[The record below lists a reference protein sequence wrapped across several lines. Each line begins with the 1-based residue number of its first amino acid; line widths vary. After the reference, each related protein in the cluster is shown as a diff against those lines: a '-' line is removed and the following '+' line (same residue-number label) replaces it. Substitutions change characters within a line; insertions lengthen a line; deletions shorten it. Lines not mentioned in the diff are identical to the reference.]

1 MRSYRELIRNA
12 QFAEINACQVHFL
25 IAVVGD
31 FDELKQIA
39 VDIPPVHRM
48 VVDFGDDQRRKVDV
62 GTAIVGTNVLVQPVG
77 AQLEP
82 VFHVVDIL
90 CVLLHLVPALVVA
103 RNGFGNQCVDF
114 VNASANEIVIQGLS
128 GLGQLKPALG
138 EIATEEVG
146 VKQVFPEFG
155 AVVILVVELPHIVLA
170 TVAESIVTKSEIIVP
185 DRTRPQFAHPVLMKK
200 GAERIDIHIGGVFCN
215 HHEIDKRRN
224 VDDRRDARRCGSIV
238 LVGH

>member
-1 MRSYRELIRNA
+1 MNYFSN
-12 QFAEINACQVHFL
+12 
-25 IAVVGD
+25 IAKNDVVFGVNMLEKFVLVYGD

-39 VDIPPVHRM
+39 VDIPPVHRV

-62 GTAIVGTNVLVQPVG
+62 GTAIVGAYVLVQPVG

-103 RNGFGNQCVDF
+103 RDGLGNQCIDF

-128 GLGQLKPALG
+128 GLGQLKPTFG
-138 EIATEEVG
+138 EIASEEVG
-146 VKQVFPEFG
+146 VKQVFPEFW
-155 AVVILVVELPHIVLA
+155 AVVILVVELPHIVFA
-170 TVAESIVTKSEIIVP
+170 TVAKCIVTECEVVVP
-185 DRTRPQFAHPVLMKK
+185 NRTRTQFAHSVFMEE
-200 GAERIDIHIGGVFCN
+200 GAERIDVHVRGKFRN

-224 VDDRRDARRCGSIV
+224 VDDRRDAR
-238 LVGH
+238 